1 MVEACGM
8 KTDDEIVREIA
19 DRIYDSFAETPQWTR
34 QGWAAKLSPHIR
46 EGISEVRK
54 PLVGL
59 LREFVDDYNNPL
71 RDHAVADKAKKLL
84 DALAKVKP

>member
-1 MVEACGM
+1 
-8 KTDDEIVREIA
+8 VREIA

-54 PLVGL
+54 PLV
-59 LREFVDDYNNPL
+59 
-71 RDHAVADKAKKLL
+71 
-84 DALAKVKP
+84 DALKWISSECGREAGLRADAAIEEIK